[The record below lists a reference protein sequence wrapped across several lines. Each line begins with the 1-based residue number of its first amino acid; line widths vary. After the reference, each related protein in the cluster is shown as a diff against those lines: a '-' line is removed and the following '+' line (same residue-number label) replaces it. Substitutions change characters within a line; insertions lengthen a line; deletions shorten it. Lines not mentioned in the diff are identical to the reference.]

1 MKFSALDRQKEIYL
15 DGFSG
20 RRPRIPTSF
29 DQLEAAAREKA
40 SEAAFAY
47 IAGGAGMQ
55 TTVANNREGFH
66 KLRIRPRMLRD
77 VSTRDTS
84 IELFGRRLPS
94 PLFLAPI
101 GALELVHKEA
111 DKAVA
116 RAAARLGLPMIFSN
130 QAAFSMEDC
139 SAEMGDSPRWFQL
152 YWSKSDELVISF
164 LQRAAAC
171 GCEAIV
177 VTLDTTMLG
186 WRPMDLDLG
195 HLPFSFA
202 KGLGQYVSDP
212 VFQRIV
218 RENWEKGGLETPPG
232 FTFSKLFNF
241 FRQVANYKGGGS
253 FLQKLQSKFPLV
265 GVRTFTDIYSRPSI
279 SWDDLS
285 FLREHTKLPILL
297 KGILRGDDAQLALDH
312 GVDGIIVSN
321 HGGRQVGG
329 AIASIDAL
337 PEVVKV
343 IDGRIPVL
351 MDSGIRDGSDVFKA
365 LALGATAACIGR
377 PYAYALALAGEQ
389 GVYELLANMM
399 AEFEL
404 TMGLAGCRGIGEMRG
419 LADERM

>member
-15 DGFSG
+15 NGFSG
-20 RRPRIPTSF
+20 KQPRIPTSF
-29 DQLEAAAREKA
+29 DKLEAEAKEKA
-40 SEAAFAY
+40 SEEAYAY
-47 IAGGAGMQ
+47 IAGGASMQ
-55 TTVANNREGFH
+55 TTVDNNREGFR

-77 VSTRDTS
+77 VSERDTS
-84 IELFGRRLPS
+84 IELFGRKLPS
-94 PLFLAPI
+94 PLLLAPV

-111 DKAVA
+111 DKAVSK
-116 RAAARLGLPMIFSN
+116 AAASLGLPMIFSN

-139 SAEMGDSPRWFQL
+139 SAVMGDSPRWFQL
-152 YWSKSDELVISF
+152 YWSKSDDLVVSF
-164 LQRAAAC
+164 LERAEAC

-195 HLPFSFA
+195 HLPFSVA

-218 RENWEKGGLETPPG
+218 RETWEKGGLETPPG
-232 FTFSKLFNF
+232 FTFTKLFNF
-241 FRQVANYKGGGS
+241 LRQVANYKGGGS
-253 FLQKLQSKFPLV
+253 FLQKAKTKFPLV

-279 SWDDLS
+279 TWDDLP
-285 FLREHTKLPILL
+285 FLREHTKLPIIL
-297 KGILRGDDAQLALDH
+297 KGILRGDDARLALDQ

-329 AIASIDAL
+329 AVASIDAL
-337 PEVVKV
+337 PEVVEAV
-343 IDGRIPVL
+343 DGKIPVL

-365 LALGATAACIGR
+365 LALGAKAACIGR

-404 TMGLAGCRGIGEMRG
+404 TMGLAGCASVSEIGSDLLG
-419 LADERM
+419 